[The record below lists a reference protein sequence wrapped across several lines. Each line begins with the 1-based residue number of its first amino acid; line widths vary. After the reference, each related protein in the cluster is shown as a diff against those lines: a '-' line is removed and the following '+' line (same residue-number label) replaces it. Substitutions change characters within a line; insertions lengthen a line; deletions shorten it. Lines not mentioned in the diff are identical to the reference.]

1 MNVII
6 SSININSLSD
16 NEKQLLS
23 IDPNLSLKEIILIL
37 KQRLLNQFQIN
48 NQIHKALHI
57 SKRRCAYKS

>member
-1 MNVII
+1 M
-6 SSININSLSD
+6 SD